1 MLQRLPIV
9 LVLASGRGERFLASG
24 GTVHKLQALLAGR
37 AVLER
42 TLDAVRASGL
52 PWHLEGVGHPGMGDS
67 IASAVRATADAA
79 GWLVLPG
86 DLPLVLPSS
95 LQHVAERL
103 MAGERNADMAPSQF
117 AVVPRHADAK
127 GHPVGFAAGCR
138 AALLALAGEHGAA
151 PVLRML
157 QSADAIAELEID
169 DIGIVTDIDTL
180 DDLRRAEALY
190 IERLEQARRPDQQ
203 PPIRSA

>member
-67 IASAVRATADAA
+67 IASAVCTTADAA

-86 DLPLVLPSS
+86 DLPLVLPGS
-95 LQHVAERL
+95 LQQVAERL
-103 MAGERNADMAPSQF
+103 MAVERTADAVPF
-117 AVVPRHADAK
+117 AVVPRHTGAK
-127 GHPVGFAAGCR
+127 GHPVGFTAGCR
-138 AALLALAGEHGAA
+138 AALLALAGGQGAA

-157 QSADAIAELEID
+157 RTAEAIVELEID

-180 DDLRRAEALY
+180 DDLQRAEALY
-190 IERLEQARRPDQQ
+190 IERLGQ

>member
-127 GHPVGFAAGCR
+127 GHPVGFTSGCR
-138 AALLALAGEHGAA
+138 AALLAMAGEHGAA

-157 QSADAIAELEID
+157 QAANAVIEMEID

-180 DDLRRAEALY
+180 DDLRRAESLY
-190 IERLEQARRPDQQ
+190 IERLEQA
-203 PPIRSA
+203 